1 MKSARAWSLVA
12 VAVVGISFS
21 APVTAATA
29 APVLAVAFWRNLVG
43 TGVSGVWAASRD
55 PKGLRTLPRRVAG
68 EAVVSGCFLAV
79 HFVTWFAGL
88 RLTSVTAATALVC
101 TTPIWTVGLD
111 LARRR
116 PVPRAVVTG
125 VLLAMVGVVAITGV
139 DAGRSGRAL
148 AGDVLALVGAIAAA
162 AYVAIGDRVMRTAS
176 TAVYTTLVYG
186 TCAVLLLPVCLL
198 TGTALAGFS
207 GRTWVE
213 LAVVTV
219 GAQILGHTLINA
231 ALPFVGVT
239 PIALAL
245 LLEVPGATLVA
256 WAWYSQTPPVAVV
269 PGTVLMLLGLVV
281 VVRSRPDP
289 DLIGA

>member
-1 MKSARAWSLVA
+1 
-12 VAVVGISFS
+12 VAVVGVSFS

-43 TGVSGVWAASRD
+43 TGVSGAWAVSRD
-55 PKGLRTLPRRVAG
+55 STGLRTLPGRVAG
-68 EAVVSGCFLAV
+68 EAVLSGCFLAV
-79 HFVTWFAGL
+79 HFVTWFSGL

-116 PVPRAVVTG
+116 PVPRAVVLG
-125 VLLAMVGVVAITGV
+125 VLVAMVGVLAITGV

-148 AGDVLALVGAIAAA
+148 AGDLLSLTGAIAAG
-162 AYVAIGDRVMRTAS
+162 AYVAIGDRVMRSAS
-176 TAVYTTLVYG
+176 TAVYTTLAYG
-186 TCAVLLLPVCLL
+186 TCAVLLLPACLL

-207 GRTWVE
+207 ARTWVE
-213 LAVVTV
+213 LAVVTI

-239 PIALAL
+239 PVALSL

-256 WAWYSQTPPVAVV
+256 WAWYAQTPPIAVV
-269 PGTVLMLLGLVV
+269 PGTLLMLLGLVV
-281 VVRSRPDP
+281 VVRARPGP
-289 DLIGA
+289 DLLGN